1 MEGICMSSI
10 ESALEY
16 ARAHHDAFLDQYKDL
31 LSIPSVSAMSEHAG
45 DVERCAEWL
54 AGQLAGLKMPVVQVL
69 PTDGHPIVYAEWVDA
84 PGRPTVLVYGHYD
97 VQPADPLN
105 EWDSQP
111 FEPEVRGDY
120 IYARGASDM
129 KGQIFAQL
137 KALEALVEQDDPP
150 FNIKYLLEGEEET
163 GSEHLEKFI
172 DGNLE
177 RLACDVVL
185 NCDAGIYSQ
194 DQPGIIYALR
204 GLAYFEL
211 EVCGPSKDLHSGRFG
226 GTVRNP
232 VHVLAE
238 LIAGMHDADGR
249 VALPGFYDKVREIDD
264 EEREALG
271 NLPYSDEEW
280 KRMSCSKALYGEAG
294 YTTIERVGTRPA
306 LDVNGLWGGYTGEG
320 AKTVLPAVATAKL
333 SMRLVAD
340 QDWREIGGMLRAYVE
355 QNVPE
360 GIDWEVRELSGGPGA
375 ITDRHSTYMAAAVSA
390 LKEVFGKDTLFSR
403 EGGSIPVVGM
413 MQEKLGVDS
422 ILLGFALPD
431 DGIHGPNE
439 RQYLPNFFRGIET
452 YIHFMSEIGG

>member
-1 MEGICMSSI
+1 MSEI
-10 ESALEY
+10 ACALGYE
-16 ARAHHDAFLDQYKDL
+16 RAHHDAFIDQYKDL
-31 LSIPSVSAMSEHAG
+31 LSIPSISAMSEHAG

-54 AGQLAGLKMPVVQVL
+54 AGQLAGLKMPVVEVL
-69 PTDGHPIVYAEWVDA
+69 PTDGHPIVYAEWLNA

-137 KALEALVEQDDPP
+137 KALEALVEHDDPP

-306 LDVNGLWGGYTGEG
+306 LDVNGLGGGYTGEG
-320 AKTVLPAVATAKL
+320 AKTVLPAGWTAKL
-333 SMRLVAD
+333 P
-340 QDWREIGGMLRAYVE
+340 IGR
-355 QNVPE
+355 
-360 GIDWEVRELSGGPGA
+360 
-375 ITDRHSTYMAAAVSA
+375 AAAQGRPHIA
-390 LKEVFGKDTLFSR
+390 G
-403 EGGSIPVVGM
+403 
-413 MQEKLGVDS
+413 
-422 ILLGFALPD
+422 
-431 DGIHGPNE
+431 
-439 RQYLPNFFRGIET
+439 
-452 YIHFMSEIGG
+452 